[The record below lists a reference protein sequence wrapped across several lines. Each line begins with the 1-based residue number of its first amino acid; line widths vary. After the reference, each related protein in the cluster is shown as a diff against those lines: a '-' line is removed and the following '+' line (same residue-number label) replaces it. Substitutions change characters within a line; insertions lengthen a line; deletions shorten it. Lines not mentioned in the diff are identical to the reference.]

1 MKIILKNG
9 RILDPSQELDVIGNV
24 IIEDEVVVEV
34 GSDVEVEEDAD
45 EIIDCTGL
53 WITPGLV
60 DMHVHLREPGEEQKE
75 TIATA
80 TQAAA
85 AGGFTTVCCMPNTNP
100 PLDNA
105 ALIDFILDRA
115 ASPLAGGVFVAPVG
129 SLTEGNRGDRI
140 SNLEAMR
147 KAGIVAASDEGCA
160 TQNSK
165 VMNRAMEYCNQLD
178 LPILAHCED
187 YTLSDGGVMNEGAVS
202 AMLGLK
208 GMPRSAEEVMVMRNC
223 LLSLHTGCQVHIMR
237 VSTWGAVEM
246 IRQAKYLGARV
257 TCETCPQYLCLTEEM
272 MADFAPEFKTT
283 PPLRTQVD
291 IDLLMQALADGTI
304 DVIASDH
311 SPHADYEVQ
320 VPFDE
325 APFGMAGL
333 ESCLSVT
340 LTHVTHSGV
349 LSPLETI
356 RKLSTAPAKILRLD
370 AGTLRPGDSPVAQ
383 VTLIDPELKWKFD
396 VQKTFSKGKNTPFNG
411 MELKG
416 KAVLTISGSEIYRDA
431 SFDNARVTS
440 LN

>member
-34 GSDVEVEEDAD
+34 GSDVEVEDDAD
-45 EIIDCTGL
+45 EIIDCSGL

-60 DMHVHLREPGEEQKE
+60 DMHVHLREPGDEQKE

-129 SLTEGNRGDRI
+129 ALTEGNRGDRI
-140 SNLEAMR
+140 ANLEAMR

-208 GMPRSAEEVMVMRNC
+208 GMPRCAEEIMVMRNC

-272 MADFAPEFKTT
+272 MADFAPEYKTT

-333 ESCLSVT
+333 ETCLGVA
-340 LTHVTHSGV
+340 LTHVTHAGV

-356 RKLSTAPAKILRLD
+356 RKLSTSPAKILRLD

-383 VTLIDPELKWKFD
+383 VTLIDPDLNWKFD
-396 VQKTFSKGKNTPFNG
+396 VQKTFSKGKNTPFHG

-416 KAVLTISGSEIYRDA
+416 KAVMTISGSEIYRDA
-431 SFDNARVTS
+431 SFDSSRVTS

>member
-115 ASPLAGGVFVAPVG
+115 ASPLAGGVFVASVG

-208 GMPRSAEEVMVMRNC
+208 GMPRSAEEIMVMRNC

>member
-140 SNLEAMR
+140 ANLEAMR

-440 LN
+440 IN

>member
-440 LN
+440 IN

>member
-140 SNLEAMR
+140 ANLEAMR

-208 GMPRSAEEVMVMRNC
+208 GMPRSAEEIMVMRNC

-440 LN
+440 IN